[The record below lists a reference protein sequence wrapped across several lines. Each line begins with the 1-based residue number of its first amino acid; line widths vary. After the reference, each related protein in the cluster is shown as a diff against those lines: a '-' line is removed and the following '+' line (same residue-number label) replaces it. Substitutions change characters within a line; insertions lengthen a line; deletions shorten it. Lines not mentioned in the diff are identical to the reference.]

1 MNRIVFDTNIY
12 ISALLFSGIPRKL
25 LHMADVG
32 VFQLIVSKQILA
44 ELRGV
49 LRVKFDYETEQLD
62 IIENLLTS
70 LSLVVEPQKRINRII
85 IDPPDNRILE
95 CAKEGN
101 ADYIISGD
109 KHLLRLRTYK
119 RIKIISPSEYM
130 TILSETS

>member
-62 IIENLLTS
+62 VIENLLLS
-70 LSLVVEPQKRINRII
+70 ISLVVEPKKRINRITV
-85 IDPPDNRILE
+85 DPSDNRILE
-95 CAKEGN
+95 CAEEGN
-101 ADYIISGD
+101 ADYIVSGD
-109 KHLLRLRTYK
+109 KHLLRLRIYST
-119 RIKIISPSEYM
+119 IKIITPSDYW
-130 TILSETS
+130 IIVSK